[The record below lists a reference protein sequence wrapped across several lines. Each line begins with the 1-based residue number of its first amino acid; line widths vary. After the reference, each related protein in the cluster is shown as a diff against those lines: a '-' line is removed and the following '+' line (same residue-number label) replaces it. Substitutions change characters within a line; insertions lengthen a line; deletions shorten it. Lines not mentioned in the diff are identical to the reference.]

1 MNNESN
7 CDLHLAV
14 LINVQFYK
22 TAGMFE
28 MKNHP
33 SLSKVS
39 FAGLLI
45 TIGIVFGDI
54 GTSPLYVVKAIIS
67 GATIID
73 KLLVYGALSLVF
85 WTLTLQTTFKYVII
99 TLRADNHGEGGI
111 FALFALMKKKS
122 IWAATLTMI
131 GGSALLADGVITPS
145 ITVTSAIEG
154 LKLINPEISVIPVV
168 LIIITCLFFVQ
179 QFGTRFIGKS
189 FGLIMI
195 IWFGMLATL
204 GFIQLITFP
213 EIIKALNPY
222 YAYDFLANYPN
233 GFILLGAVFLCTTGA
248 EALYSDLGHCGIKN
262 IRVSW
267 IFVKIALLL
276 NYFGQGAYLMNH
288 PQPIAD
294 LNPFYSI
301 MPSWFLIPGIFIS
314 TAAAVIASQALI
326 TGSYTLISEAVSLNF
341 WPKIKVLHPTTIK
354 GQVYIPFVNWLLW
367 VLVCF
372 VILFFQESSKMEAAY
387 GLSITITMIMTSML
401 LIHYLYQT
409 KVHFFILILF
419 MLLFGSIETSF
430 LIANLHKF
438 SNGGWFSIALAFV
451 FLLVMIGWFFG
462 RRIKNRY
469 ISFSNVNKYLH
480 LFEDLSNDK
489 TIPRIATNLVYII
502 KANNV
507 HQIESKIMYSIFN
520 KQPKRAQTYWL
531 LHVDTVDEPDTFNY
545 EVNQIIPGTLIRID
559 FHLGFKIEPRINLYF
574 KEVLKDMVA
583 NGEIKLSSSYDSL
596 KRHHFPADFLF
607 VNLDRIMTQ
616 DYKLSPWESMIMG
629 LHAFVRLFSIND
641 VKALGLDSSSVIEEK
656 VPISIERP
664 LNRKIS
670 RVG

>member
-1 MNNESN
+1 MPDTKHHS
-7 CDLHLAV
+7 
-14 LINVQFYK
+14 Q
-22 TAGMFE
+22 
-28 MKNHP
+28 
-33 SLSKVS
+33 LSKVT
-39 FAGLLI
+39 FAGLLV

-67 GATIID
+67 GADEIS
-73 KLLVYGALSLVF
+73 KLLIYGALSCVF

-122 IWAATLTMI
+122 SWAAVLTMI
-131 GGSALLADGVITPS
+131 GGGALLADGVITPS
-145 ITVTSAIEG
+145 ITVTSSIEG
-154 LKLINPEISVIPVV
+154 LRLINPTIPVLPVV
-168 LIIITCLFFVQ
+168 LIIITALFFVQ
-179 QFGTRFIGKS
+179 QFGTNLIGKS
-189 FGLIMI
+189 FGPIMVV
-195 IWFGMLATL
+195 WFGMLATL
-204 GFIQLITFP
+204 GFVQITQFS
-213 EIIKALNPY
+213 EIFHALNPL
-222 YAYDFLANYPN
+222 YAYDFLTQYPK

-262 IRVSW
+262 IRISW

-276 NYFGQGAYLMNH
+276 NYFGQGAWLMNH
-288 PQPIAD
+288 PQPVAD
-294 LNPFYSI
+294 LNPFYTM
-301 MPSWFLIPGIFIS
+301 MPGWFLFPGILIS

-367 VLVCF
+367 VSVCF
-372 VILFFQESSKMEAAY
+372 VVLFFQESSNMEAAY

-401 LIHYLYQT
+401 LIHYLRQ
-409 KVHFFILILF
+409 KEVNVIFLVL
-419 MLLFGSIETSF
+419 MGLLFGSIEGSF

-451 FLLVMIGWFFG
+451 FLLVMLGWFFG
-462 RRIKNRY
+462 RRIKNRH

-502 KANNV
+502 KANEV

-531 LHVDTVDEPDTFNY
+531 LHVDTVDEPDTFSY

-583 NGEIKLSSSYDSL
+583 SGEIKLSSSYESL
-596 KRHHFPADFLF
+596 KKHHFPPDFLF

-616 DYKLSPWESMIMG
+616 DYRLSPWETMIMG
-629 LHAFVRLFSIND
+629 LHAFTRLLSIND

-664 LNRKIS
+664 LNRKIQ